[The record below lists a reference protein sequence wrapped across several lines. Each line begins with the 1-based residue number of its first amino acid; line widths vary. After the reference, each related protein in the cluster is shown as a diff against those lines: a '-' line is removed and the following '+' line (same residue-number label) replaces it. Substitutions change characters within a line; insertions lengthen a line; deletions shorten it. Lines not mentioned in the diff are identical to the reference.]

1 MDAVIV
7 AKVMDD
13 IGKRL
18 DTIPGLRVLP
28 YEADSVNPPCA
39 LVSLP
44 AEIGYQTYQRGM
56 DKMGIEVT
64 ILVSAVSDR
73 VRRDQIAP
81 YGDGAGPKS
90 IKQVLETGTYTA
102 FDIIYVSKGMFD
114 VVNVEG
120 QKYLAALFACIIQGS
135 GN

>member
-1 MDAVIV
+1 MIV
-7 AKVMDD
+7 GKVMDD

-28 YEADSVNPPCA
+28 YEADDVNPPCA

-44 AEIGYQTYQRGM
+44 GEIAYQTYQRGM
-56 DKMGIEVT
+56 DKLAIEVT
-64 ILVSAVSDR
+64 ILVSTVSDR

-90 IKQVLETGTYTA
+90 IKQVLETGQYTA
-102 FDIIYVSKGMFD
+102 FDIIAVAKGSFD
-114 VVNVEG
+114 VVNVAG
-120 QKYLAALFACIIQGS
+120 QKYLAALFACIVQGS

>member
-1 MDAVIV
+1 MIVAHVMDA
-7 AKVMDD
+7 
-13 IGKRL
+13 IGNRL

-44 AEIGYQTYQRGM
+44 AEITYLTYQRGM
-56 DKMGIEVT
+56 DKLIIEVT
-64 ILVSAVSDR
+64 ILVSAVHDR

-81 YGDGAGPKS
+81 YGDGSGPKS
-90 IKQVLETGTYTA
+90 VKQVLETGLYDE
-102 FDIIYVSKGMFD
+102 FDVIYVSRGTFD
-114 VVNVEG
+114 IVNVEG
-120 QKYLAALFACIIQGS
+120 QKYLAAAFTCNIQGP